1 MMLRK
6 SQDIK
11 YQRNSLIKQQH
22 MSSLNPS
29 KDKMRGS
36 YVTEILSQTYRVIQQ
51 KHIMHLYNKKKL
63 NQNENDADN
72 LNL

>member
-1 MMLRK
+1 MG
-6 SQDIK
+6 
-11 YQRNSLIKQQH
+11 
-22 MSSLNPS
+22 SLNPS